1 MPKVPVQK
9 LNRDKLYNVD
19 EVDMQMNFGERLRKY
34 FKPHDTVK
42 VQNVDSEVIE
52 WQFLEED
59 KENFTIEDDSNIKIV
74 TRDDPDLWRIE
85 PGDVDILEG
94 CCAYLMIEALFKQ
107 MTARKV
113 GPVEHPLDQRDIRNF
128 AFDDP
133 AAQDN
138 FIKRVFLGK
147 ITPQMMKEAAL
158 AQLEGESSAPEST
171 VTGAKRT
178 VSPISKAA

>member
-42 VQNVDSEVIE
+42 VQNVDSEVIK

-107 MTARKV
+107 MTARKS
-113 GPVEHPLDQRDIRNF
+113 GRSNTRLTNGISGTSPLTIR
-128 AFDDP
+128 P
-133 AAQDN
+133 P
-138 FIKRVFLGK
+138 K
-147 ITPQMMKEAAL
+147 IILLKEYFWVRL
-158 AQLEGESSAPEST
+158 RP
-171 VTGAKRT
+171 R
-178 VSPISKAA
+178 